1 LKNRKGASLSHK
13 SQPRNFRWSSLI
25 FSLSTLSTFCFLNN
39 HHMNNRISQ
48 LFEQKKT
55 DILNV
60 YFTAGFPSLEDTSL
74 IIKTLATAG
83 ADIIEIGMPYSDP
96 VADGPTIQASNDRAL
111 ENGMSLKKLF
121 EQLHDIRQ
129 HTQVPILLMGY
140 LNPVV
145 QYGVEKFCEKCR
157 QIGIDGVILPDLPL
171 YEYTQTYQP
180 IFEKNDLLNIFLIT
194 PQTSE
199 NRIREIDSLSKGFIY
214 MVSSASIT
222 GATTGI
228 NDQQE
233 AYFRRVQ
240 QMNLHTPRL
249 IGFGISN
256 RASFTKAC
264 SYANG
269 AIIGS
274 AFIKVLDQNTNLET
288 DITDFIHGIK
298 GIPIPA

>member
-1 LKNRKGASLSHK
+1 M
-13 SQPRNFRWSSLI
+13 Q
-25 FSLSTLSTFCFLNN
+25 
-39 HHMNNRISQ
+39 NRIIQ
-48 LFEQKKT
+48 LFEQKKK

-60 YFTAGFPSLEDTSL
+60 YFTAGFPNPEDTGL
-74 IIKTLATAG
+74 VLKTLAAAG

-121 EQLHDIRQ
+121 AQLQDIRQ

-145 QYGVEKFCEKCR
+145 QYGVERFCEKCSE
-157 QIGIDGVILPDLPL
+157 IGVDGVILPDLPL
-171 YEYTQTYQP
+171 SEYTELYQDT
-180 IFEKNDLLNIFLIT
+180 FERNNLLNIFLIT

-199 NRIREIDSLSKGFIY
+199 NRIRQIDAISRGFIY

-222 GATTGI
+222 GSKSGI
-228 NDQQE
+228 GEEQE

-240 QMNLHTPRL
+240 QMNLQNPTL

-256 RASFTKAC
+256 HGTFAKAC
-264 SYANG
+264 QYANG

-274 AFIKVLDQNTNLET
+274 AFIKVLDQSTDLVT
-288 DITDFIHGIK
+288 DITDFVHGIK
-298 GIPIPA
+298 GLPIVA